1 MSSSI
6 MKTLNCL
13 FADTWPRPNLSSQW
27 RHNHL
32 LDFSCISVS
41 VKCSK
46 FHPLKVLVPLVLL
59 DSPMAGMLTGF
70 DGVPSFLSHIP
81 IRGKIP
87 WKIWTIS
94 TAKISFLRRAF
105 FSSIQCAKSTI
116 SGKKVAGCN
125 FNSALTTSFNP
136 LRNIPLRYSG
146 SSPLSCP
153 AYSLNCS

>member
-13 FADTWPRPNLSSQW
+13 FVDTWPRPNLSSQW

-94 TAKISFLRRAF
+94 TAKIFFLKKGILFINSMCKNPPFQARKWLGAI
-105 FSSIQCAKSTI
+105 SIR
-116 SGKKVAGCN
+116 
-125 FNSALTTSFNP
+125 P
-136 LRNIPLRYSG
+136 
-146 SSPLSCP
+146 
-153 AYSLNCS
+153 